1 MQEDV
6 SPLDSNFEFQQNLKS
21 TLNDIFKQVVVAR
34 DWRTSVPQVLE
45 LLQSEKEELE
55 VAQAFIDIML
65 KIMVIPTA

>member
-6 SPLDSNFEFQQNLKS
+6 SPFESNFEFQQNLKS

>member
-34 DWRTSVPQVLE
+34 DWRTSVPQVLD

>member
-1 MQEDV
+1 
-6 SPLDSNFEFQQNLKS
+6 
-21 TLNDIFKQVVVAR
+21 
-34 DWRTSVPQVLE
+34 VPQVLD